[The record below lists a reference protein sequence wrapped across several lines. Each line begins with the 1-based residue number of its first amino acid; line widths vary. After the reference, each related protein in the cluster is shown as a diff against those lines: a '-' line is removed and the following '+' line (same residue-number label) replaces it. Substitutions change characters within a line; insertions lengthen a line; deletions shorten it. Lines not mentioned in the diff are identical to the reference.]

1 MKRLVLF
8 IIISFFY
15 LNSPKFNLLAQT
27 TETLTILH
35 VNDTH
40 STLASL
46 APRKENLEGTIGG
59 IARAATMIE
68 LYKEWEKN
76 VLTLH
81 AGDLFIGDIFFNLF
95 YGVPELQIMKSL
107 GFDAMALGNHEFDLT
122 PEALGGA
129 LQTAFAEGGFPLLSA
144 NAILEDP
151 AVVPLKN
158 FIQPYTIKNYG
169 KIKVGIFALTT
180 PDANVFSLPAPIVI
194 DDKLSQTAE
203 VMIKK
208 LKAEG
213 CNMIVCLSHLG
224 VYLDQQIAEAVPG
237 IDVIVGGHDHLALK
251 KPIEVN
257 NSIYGKTYIVQADA
271 FYKYLGVMKLE
282 LKNEKIKLVNY
293 ELLPLDVTVPEEPL
307 IKDQI
312 DQLITGIEQ
321 TAGIPFF
328 TKAIGYAVEDFDE
341 VAVVN
346 GKGKWNTAVGG
357 LVTDAFRA
365 AAGTEIGLT
374 TGGLTAQMLCKGMI
388 TPVDVFR
395 MIGYGFNTVNG
406 LGYRIATFK
415 ISGAELWKGL
425 EICASQVELSDE
437 LLAQVSGMSYDF
449 NINKPI
455 GERMIYVEI
464 GGKPIDPLATY
475 TVSANEFVVNAF
487 PMFGVNI
494 TDVKVLE
501 DVTEFQVV
509 VNYIMQKQTIV
520 PDKSAIVTAV
530 KKDKETL
537 PTEFKLEQNYP
548 NPFNP
553 STVISYQLPEAG
565 NVRLRIYNMLGE
577 EVTTLVNHQQPAGT
591 YKVDWNAS
599 GLTSG
604 IYLYRL
610 EAKNFV
616 QTKKMILAK

>member
-1 MKRLVLF
+1 MKWFIALFWLFFFSLFPIRTRLF
-8 IIISFFY
+8 G
-15 LNSPKFNLLAQT
+15 QT
-27 TETLTILH
+27 SETLTILH

-46 APRKENLEGTIGG
+46 APRKTNLEGTVGG

-68 LYKEWEKN
+68 LYKEWERN

-81 AGDLFIGDIFFNLF
+81 AGDLFIGDIFFNLY

-129 LQTAFAEGGFPLLSA
+129 IQMAFSDGGFPILSA

-151 AVVPLKN
+151 TVAPLKN
-158 FIQPYTIKNYG
+158 FIHPYTIKGYG
-169 KIKVGIFALTT
+169 KIKVGVFALTT
-180 PDANVFSLPAPIVI
+180 PETNVFSLPAPIVI
-194 DDKLSQTAE
+194 DDKLPQTAAL
-203 VMIKK
+203 MIEK

-213 CNMIVCLSHLG
+213 CNIIILLSHLG
-224 VYLDQQIAEAVPG
+224 VLFDQQIAENVPG
-237 IDVIVGGHDHLALK
+237 IDVIVGGHDHIALK

-257 NSIYGKTYIVQADA
+257 NRANEKTYIVQADA

-282 LKNEKIKLVNY
+282 LKNNKAKLVKY
-293 ELLPLDVTVPEEPL
+293 ELIPLDETVPEEPL

-312 DQLITGIEQ
+312 DQLISGVELTTGM
-321 TAGIPFF
+321 PFF
-328 TKAIGYAVEDFDE
+328 YQAIGYATENFDE
-341 VAVVN
+341 VAEIH
-346 GKGKWNTAVGG
+346 GKGKWNTAVGS
-357 LVTDAFRA
+357 LVAEAYRA
-365 AAGTEIGLT
+365 ATGTEIGLT
-374 TGGLTAQMLCKGMI
+374 TGGSTAQMLFKGPI

-415 ISGAELWKGL
+415 ITGAELWKGL
-425 EICASQVELSDE
+425 ETCVSQVEQNDE
-437 LLAQVSGMSYDF
+437 LLAQVSGMTYDF
-449 NINKPI
+449 NINKPV
-455 GERMIYVEI
+455 GERLINVEI

-475 TVSANEFVVNAF
+475 TVTSNEFLVNAF

-494 TDVKVLE
+494 TDINLHE

-509 VNYIMQKQTIV
+509 TNYIMSKQSIT
-520 PDKSAIVTAV
+520 PNKSSTVTDTKS
-530 KKDKETL
+530 KKEHL
-537 PTEFKLEQNYP
+537 PSEFKLEQNYP

-553 STVISYQLPEAG
+553 STVISYHLPEAG
-565 NVRLRIYNMLGE
+565 SVKLKIYNLLGE
-577 EVTTLVNHQQPAGT
+577 EIALLVNQQQPAGT
-591 YKVDWNAS
+591 YKVNWNAS

-604 IYLYRL
+604 VYIYRL
-610 EAKNFV
+610 EAKNFT

>member
-1 MKRLVLF
+1 MKRLAFV
-8 IIISFFY
+8 IIISLFY

-46 APRKENLEGTIGG
+46 APRKENLEGTVGG

-81 AGDLFIGDIFFNLF
+81 AGDFFIGDIFFNLY
-95 YGVPELQIMKSL
+95 YGVPELQIMKTL

-129 LQTAFAEGGFPLLSA
+129 LQTAFDDGGFPLLSA

-151 AVVPLKN
+151 AVAPLKN
-158 FIQPYTIKNYG
+158 FIQPYTIKDYG

-180 PDANVFSLPAPIVI
+180 PETNVFSLPSPVVI
-194 DDKLSQTAE
+194 DDKLPQTAAL
-203 VMIKK
+203 MIEK

-213 CNMIVCLSHLG
+213 CNIIVLLSHLG
-224 VYLDQQIAEAVPG
+224 VYYDQQIAENIPG

-257 NSIYGKTYIVQADA
+257 NSVYGKTYIVQADA

-282 LKNEKIKLVNY
+282 LKNDKVKLVNY
-293 ELLPLDVTVPEEPL
+293 ELLPLDETVPEEPL

-312 DQLITGIEQ
+312 DQLIVGIEQ
-321 TAGIPFF
+321 TAGMPFF
-328 TKAIGYAVEDFDE
+328 TQAIGYATEDFDE

-346 GKGKWNTAVGG
+346 GKGKWNTAVGV

-365 AAGTEIGLT
+365 ATGTEIGLT
-374 TGGLTAQMLCKGMI
+374 TGGSTAQMLCKGPI

-406 LGYRIATFK
+406 LGFRIATFK
-415 ISGAELWKGL
+415 ISGTELWKGL
-425 EICASQVELSDE
+425 ETCVSQAELNDE
-437 LLAQVSGMSYDF
+437 LLAQVSGMTYDF
-449 NINKPI
+449 NINKPV
-455 GERMIYVEI
+455 GERLIYVEI
-464 GGKPIDPLATY
+464 GGKPIDPSATY
-475 TVSANEFVVNAF
+475 TVTANEFVVNAF

-509 VNYIMQKQTIV
+509 VNYIIAKQSIT
-520 PDKSAIVTAV
+520 PDKSAIVTAI
-530 KKDKETL
+530 KKEKETL

-565 NVRLRIYNMLGE
+565 NVRLKIYNMLGE
-577 EVTTLVNHQQPAGT
+577 EVATLVNQQQPAGT

-604 IYLYRL
+604 VYIYRL

>member
-1 MKRLVLF
+1 MKRLVIF
-8 IIISFFY
+8 IIISFLY

-81 AGDLFIGDIFFNLF
+81 AGDLFIGDIFFNLY

-129 LQTAFAEGGFPLLSA
+129 LIGAFSEGGFPLLSS

-151 AVVPLKN
+151 AVAPLKN
-158 FIQPYTIKNYG
+158 FILPYTIKEYG
-169 KIKVGIFALTT
+169 KIKVGVFALTT
-180 PDANVFSLPAPIVI
+180 PEANVFSLPSPIVI
-194 DDKLSQTAE
+194 DDKLSQTAAL
-203 VMIKK
+203 MIRK

-213 CNMIVCLSHLG
+213 CNIIVLLSHLG
-224 VYLDQQIAEAVPG
+224 VYFDQQIAETVPG

-257 NSIYGKTYIVQADA
+257 NRVYGNTYIVQADA
-271 FYKYLGVMKLE
+271 FYKYLGVIKLE
-282 LKNEKIKLVNY
+282 LKNDKIKLVNY
-293 ELLPLDVTVPEEPL
+293 ELLPLDETVPEEPL

-328 TKAIGYAVEDFDE
+328 TQAIGYATEDFDE

-346 GKGKWNTAVGG
+346 GKGKWNTSVGV
-357 LVTDAFRA
+357 LVTDAYRA
-365 AAGTEIGLT
+365 ATGTEIGLT
-374 TGGLTAQMLCKGMI
+374 TGGSTAQMLYKGMI

-406 LGYRIATFK
+406 LGFRIATFK
-415 ISGAELWKGL
+415 ITGAELWKGL
-425 EICASQVELSDE
+425 EICVSQAELNDE

-449 NINKPI
+449 NINKPV

-475 TVSANEFVVNAF
+475 SVTSNEFLVNAF

-494 TDVKVLE
+494 TDINLLE
-501 DVTEFQVV
+501 DITEFQVV
-509 VNYIMQKQTIV
+509 ANYIMSKQSIT
-520 PDKSAIVTAV
+520 PNKNSIVTDT
-530 KKDKETL
+530 KNESEYL
-537 PTEFKLEQNYP
+537 PSEFKLEQNYP

-553 STVISYQLPEAG
+553 STVITYHLPEVG
-565 NVRLRIYNMLGE
+565 RVRLKIYNLLGE
-577 EVTTLVNHQQPAGT
+577 EITTLVNQQQAAGT
-591 YKVDWNAS
+591 YKVDWNAT

-604 IYLYRL
+604 VYLYRL